1 MHHTTTI
8 SPEKRFFQYVL
19 RQWKPLLAALFC
31 SLIVT
36 GITFAVARL
45 LEITINSMNEGNV
58 RILNL
63 VCLSVIGIFVLKWFF
78 TFGQVYYLSLA
89 SQHVVAQMR
98 HDIFAH
104 LQRLPLSFFNRRRVG
119 AIQSVI
125 ANDVPVLQNAVVL
138 VRDSL
143 DAPLRIAGGLVYV
156 FYLNWKLALL
166 ACLCLPLMALVI
178 QRIGKQIRKITHI
191 TQVSLAD
198 ITALV
203 EETIA
208 GVRVVKTFAMEDKEV
223 EKFAERNH
231 AVLRATLSGERR
243 RARLRPTVELI
254 GAVGIALVL
263 WFGGREV
270 ALGNMN
276 SGQLLS
282 FLFILHQIAQ
292 AANGV
297 GSIHVTRQQ
306 IKTAAQRIYE
316 EVLDVHPEVYDAP
329 SAVELPRLQG
339 RIVFENV
346 SFAYSENEYALH
358 EVSFTIEPGEIVALV
373 GHSGAG
379 KSTLV
384 DILLRFHPPC
394 EGRILV
400 DGYDIRNVKLE
411 SLRAQIGVV
420 PQQTILFVGT
430 AAENIAYGKPG
441 ASLDAIMEAAHAAHA
456 AEFIERL
463 PEGYDTLIGDKGVR
477 LSGGESQRVAIA
489 RALLKSP
496 RILIL
501 DEATSALDSV
511 SEQMIQ
517 QALQEERGKLTIL
530 LIAHRWSTIQCAD
543 RVLVMHR
550 GRLVEQGTHEE
561 LMHQNGYYTNLYRA
575 AVLEAGV
582 PGGG

>member
-1 MHHTTTI
+1 MRDTI
-8 SPEKRFFQYVL
+8 NDSPEKRFFRYVL
-19 RQWKPLLAALFC
+19 RQWRPLLVALLC

-36 GITFAVARL
+36 GITFVVARL
-45 LEITINSMNEGNV
+45 LEITINSMNEGKV
-58 RILNL
+58 HILNL
-63 VCLSVIGIFVLKWFF
+63 VCLSVIGVFALKWFF

-89 SQHVVAQMR
+89 SQHVVAQIR
-98 HDIFAH
+98 HDIFSH

-143 DAPLRIAGGLVYV
+143 DAPLRIFGGLLYV

-208 GVRVVKTFAMEDKEV
+208 GVRVVKTFAMEDREV
-223 EKFAERNH
+223 GKFAERNY
-231 AVLRATLSGERR
+231 AVLHATLTGERR

-270 ALGNMN
+270 ALSHMN

-306 IKTAAQRIYE
+306 IRTASERIYG
-316 EVLDVHPEVYDAP
+316 EVLDVHPEVYDP
-329 SAVELPRLQG
+329 PNGVELPRLEG
-339 RIVFENV
+339 RIEFEEV
-346 SFAYSENEYALH
+346 SFAYAEEEYALR
-358 EVSFTIEPGEIVALV
+358 EVSFTIKPGEIVALV

-384 DILLRFHPPC
+384 DLLLRFHHPH

-400 DGYDIRNVKLE
+400 DSHDIQNVKLE

-441 ASLDAIMEAAHAAHA
+441 AGMDDIMEAARAAHA

-463 PEGYDTLIGDKGVR
+463 PQGYDTLIGDKGVR

-496 RILIL
+496 RILVL
-501 DEATSALDSV
+501 DEATSALDTV
-511 SEQMIQ
+511 SERMIQ
-517 QALQEERGKLTIL
+517 QALEEERGKLTIL

-550 GRLVEQGTHEE
+550 GKLVEQGTHEE
-561 LMHQNGYYTNLYRA
+561 LMRQNGYYTSLYRA
-575 AVLEAGV
+575 AVLETEV
-582 PGGG
+582 ESKE

>member
-1 MHHTTTI
+1 MHHTKI

-63 VCLSVIGIFVLKWFF
+63 VCLSVIGVFVLKWFF

-203 EETIA
+203 EETVA

-306 IKTAAQRIYE
+306 VKTAAQRIYE

-329 SAVELPRLQG
+329 GAIELPRLQG
-339 RIVFENV
+339 RIAFEKV

-384 DILLRFHPPC
+384 DMLLRFHQPC
-394 EGRILV
+394 EGRILI
-400 DGYDIRNVKLE
+400 DGYDVRNVKLE

-441 ASLDAIMEAAHAAHA
+441 ASMGEIIEAARAAHA

-477 LSGGESQRVAIA
+477 LSGGDCQSLVEIA
-489 RALLKSP
+489 PHPDIGRGDLRARFGFRTDDP
-496 RILIL
+496 
-501 DEATSALDSV
+501 AGT
-511 SEQMIQ
+511 
-517 QALQEERGKLTIL
+517 ERGT
-530 LIAHRWSTIQCAD
+530 RQTFGFAD
-543 RVLVMHR
+543 RSPLVYHPVR
-550 GRLVEQGTHEE
+550 RTCAGDASGQIDGTGH
-561 LMHQNGYYTNLYRA
+561 
-575 AVLEAGV
+575 
-582 PGGG
+582 P